1 MGTNFANRQH
11 SMSNFHY
18 EVQICIH
25 TVLIEALCY
34 AAIITPDI

>member
-1 MGTNFANRQH
+1 
-11 SMSNFHY
+11 MSNFHY

-34 AAIITPDI
+34 AAIITPDMNITSTLLF